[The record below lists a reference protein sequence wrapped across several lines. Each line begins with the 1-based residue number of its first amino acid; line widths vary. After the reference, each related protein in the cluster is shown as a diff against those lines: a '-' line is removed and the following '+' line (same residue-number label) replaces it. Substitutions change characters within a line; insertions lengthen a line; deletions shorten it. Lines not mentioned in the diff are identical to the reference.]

1 VKRLAVFY
9 LALLLLVPSAGA
21 YEVELPGEGNVFN
34 SIPFDKFWGD
44 TRYQQI
50 YDNSIFPP
58 EGGYISQISFIPNSQ
73 GEYGASVEISLS
85 HTTILPGELSI
96 DLDSNVTETPQVV
109 RSNPAFYQV
118 LTIDPQD
125 PDNPVVTNTDYGL
138 NFNLD
143 VPFLYN
149 PAEGNLL
156 LDVRIS
162 NQSRSLSA
170 LKAVMS
176 APYLSERVYV
186 SQYGPGEKE
195 VPPVGMFTLFDMTDS
210 PAPVEPPP
218 PQPEPELEPVPP
230 SVEPPPPVERTPT
243 DNTPVYPPPVHSG
256 TTLVVGCSTTGGNS
270 DTGLL
275 YLFVL
280 LPLVIRWCGRK
291 YMGAS

>member
-1 VKRLAVFY
+1 
-9 LALLLLVPSAGA
+9 
-21 YEVELPGEGNVFN
+21 
-34 SIPFDKFWGD
+34 
-44 TRYQQI
+44 
-50 YDNSIFPP
+50 
-58 EGGYISQISFIPNSQ
+58 
-73 GEYGASVEISLS
+73 
-85 HTTILPGELSI
+85 LPGELSI

-162 NQSRSLSA
+162 NQSRSLST

-210 PAPVEPPP
+210 PAPVE
-218 PQPEPELEPVPP
+218 L
-230 SVEPPPPVERTPT
+230 TPT

-270 DTGLL
+270 DTGFL